1 MNSKNP
7 LQKQLEHQRFL
18 HGVDYVKRE
27 SHSLKK
33 LTTSELARLNQIL
46 TGSDQD
52 PWRFETV
59 HVQIPTGHIQEFNLV
74 SNPISRAREILSHA
88 FEELGNRH
96 LLQSTCDLYSHLV
109 LEHLFQDANRRTSV
123 LATIWLLDVAG
134 VNVDPENLLKVP
146 LGNLRNPAEKEK
158 FVRAIAAL
166 IQTA

>member
-1 MNSKNP
+1 MMNSKNP

-18 HGVDYVKRE
+18 HGVDYVRRE

-33 LTTSELARLNQIL
+33 LNTSELARLNQIL

-52 PWRFETV
+52 PWRFESV
-59 HVQIPTGHIQEFNLV
+59 HVQIPTGQVHEINIV
-74 SNPISRAREILSHA
+74 SNPMARAREILSHA
-88 FEELGNRH
+88 FEELGNQH

-134 VNVDPENLLKVP
+134 ISVDPEKLLKIP
-146 LGNLRNPAEKEK
+146 LGNLRIPAEKEK
-158 FVRAIAAL
+158 FVRSIAAL
-166 IQTA
+166 ISS